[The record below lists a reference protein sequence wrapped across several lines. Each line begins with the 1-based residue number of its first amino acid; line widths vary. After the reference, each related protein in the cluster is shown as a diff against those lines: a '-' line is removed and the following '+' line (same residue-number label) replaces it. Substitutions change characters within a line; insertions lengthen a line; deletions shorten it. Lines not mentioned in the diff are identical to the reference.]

1 MPTVIL
7 HIQNEDPVV
16 GEIEEMPGAA
26 DMLIIVKNPR
36 KRDGK
41 DLHYLDASVQ
51 TVIWPLSRVNFIEI
65 YPAGEDEEIISHV
78 RD

>member
-7 HIQNEDPVV
+7 HVQNEDPVM
-16 GEIEEMPGAA
+16 GEIEEMPSPS
-26 DMLIIVKNPR
+26 DLLLIVKNPR

-51 TVIWPLSRVNFIEI
+51 IVIWPVARINFIEI
-65 YPAGEDEEIISHV
+65 FPTGEDEEIISHV

>member
-7 HIQNEDPVV
+7 HIQHEDPVV